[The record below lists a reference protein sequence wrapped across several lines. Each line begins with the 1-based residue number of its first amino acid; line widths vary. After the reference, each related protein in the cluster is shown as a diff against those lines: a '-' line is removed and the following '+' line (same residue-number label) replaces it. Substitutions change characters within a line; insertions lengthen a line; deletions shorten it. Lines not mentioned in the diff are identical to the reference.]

1 MLNKLWMETCAPY
14 IKVKFLIYLF
24 VYTAMAGESTG
35 SQVALVTGG
44 YDHTIK
50 LWQAHSGVCL
60 RTMQHPDSVR
70 FFI

>member
-1 MLNKLWMETCAPY
+1 MS
-14 IKVKFLIYLF
+14 
-24 VYTAMAGESTG
+24 GEGTTGTGG

-60 RTMQHPDSVR
+60 RTMQHPDSVTYNK
-70 FFI
+70 FTNFEI

>member
-1 MLNKLWMETCAPY
+1 
-14 IKVKFLIYLF
+14 
-24 VYTAMAGESTG
+24 MAGENAG

-70 FFI
+70 FTKYVTLVLKSPKTGRRVFIITR

>member
-1 MLNKLWMETCAPY
+1 MSGDG
-14 IKVKFLIYLF
+14 
-24 VYTAMAGESTG
+24 AGGGG

-60 RTMQHPDSVR
+60 RTMQHPESVTTYLSIINDILIR
-70 FFI
+70 E

>member
-1 MLNKLWMETCAPY
+1 MSGEGN
-14 IKVKFLIYLF
+14 
-24 VYTAMAGESTG
+24 AGAG

-60 RTMQHPDSVR
+60 RTMQHPDSVTYTMIL
-70 FFI
+70 FIIILLSYY